1 MIQPRETFTNYL
13 IMEMELGLET
23 LKDFQARQ
31 KEGLDEDQC
40 ASIMRGIFWALRYL
54 HNDVNV
60 IHRDLKPENI
70 VITDYHDLS
79 KVKLI
84 DFGLA
89 IKATK

>member
-1 MIQPRETFTNYL
+1 M
-13 IMEMELGLET
+13 
-23 LKDFQARQ
+23 
-31 KEGLDEDQC
+31 
-40 ASIMRGIFWALRYL
+40 

-89 IKATK
+89 IRATK